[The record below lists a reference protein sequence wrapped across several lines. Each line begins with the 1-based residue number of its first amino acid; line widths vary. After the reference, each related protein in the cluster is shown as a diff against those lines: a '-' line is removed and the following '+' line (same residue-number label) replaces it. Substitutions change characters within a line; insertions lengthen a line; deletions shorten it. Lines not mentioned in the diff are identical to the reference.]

1 MLRASVTG
9 ERRAK
14 GRKAETARTKGRA
27 ERRTEEVVCLRR
39 IVAFNHEIHMATSQA
54 WYLVSSS
61 SECVW
66 LRRSASAFFDSAR
79 EFGQFMS
86 CRARVRLSLGR
97 EGPAACTRDRRP
109 RDERVWRH
117 ALVMLCRGEIC
128 RRGGEAAH
136 AQSPCQSQSYL
147 RELRGDA
154 QRLEV

>member
-1 MLRASVTG
+1 M
-9 ERRAK
+9 
-14 GRKAETARTKGRA
+14 
-27 ERRTEEVVCLRR
+27 RR

-97 EGPAACTRDRRP
+97 EGPAHVDVRETRETSRRA
-109 RDERVWRH
+109 RVASCFSH
-117 ALVMLCRGEIC
+117 AVQ
-128 RRGGEAAH
+128 GGDM
-136 AQSPCQSQSYL
+136 S
-147 RELRGDA
+147 
-154 QRLEV
+154 